1 MPPGGLRRAVLIVAL
16 LNFGYFGVEFAAA
29 IKIASVSLFADSVDF
44 LEDTAVNLLIFVAL
58 GWTAARRA
66 KAGMVLACLMAV
78 PALAFLATLVQKY
91 LSPVP
96 PDPYVLTIIGAGA
109 LIVNVTAALILVRH
123 RETSGSLTRA
133 AYLSARNDALA
144 NVAIIAAGLLTA
156 AYPSVWPDV
165 IVGLAIAAMNLDAAH
180 EVWEAA
186 RGENRDA
193 QA

>member
-109 LIVNVTAALILVRH
+109 LIVNLTAALILVRH